1 MAAPHYSDSLEKL
14 LKQQGEHAL
23 ALCRAHEDSQRWC
36 AKWNTRLQLPTIIL
50 SSLTGFFSATTDM
63 IPQTVLGGVSILVA
77 IIGSIQ
83 SYLAFAKRSES
94 HRNSSLSYARI
105 HRLLS
110 TELTLTRAERT
121 PAPKLLEMLKTEI
134 ETLSETAPILPM
146 AVKGEFGKHFKGIE
160 GYALPPSLNGLD
172 PIQIAPEPPAAAET
186 PATPARPDVKVRILE
201 V

>member
-1 MAAPHYSDSLEKL
+1 MAELHYTDSLEKL

-63 IPQTVLGGVSILVA
+63 IPQTALGGVSILVA

-121 PAPKLLEMLKTEI
+121 PAQKLLETLKTEI
-134 ETLSETAPILPM
+134 ETLSETAPILPL
-146 AVKGEFGKHFKGIE
+146 AVKGEFSKSFKGIE
-160 GYALPPSLNGLD
+160 GYALPPTLNGLD
-172 PIQIAPEPPAAAET
+172 PIVIAPEPAVIQAPEAS
-186 PATPARPDVKVRILE
+186 RVQVR
-201 V
+201 VVV